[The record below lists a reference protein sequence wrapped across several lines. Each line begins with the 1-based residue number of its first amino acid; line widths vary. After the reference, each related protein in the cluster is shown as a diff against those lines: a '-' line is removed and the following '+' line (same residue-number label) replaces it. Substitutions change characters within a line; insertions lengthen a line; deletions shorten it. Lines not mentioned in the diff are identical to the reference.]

1 MRFSLALSMV
11 PLAISVGA
19 ITLTE
24 PKKGDNI
31 TPSSSVDVKWTSVD
45 TDASSFDI
53 YLVNNAVYPPV
64 NKKLASDIETSKD
77 SYSVNVG
84 DIPNGHG
91 YQIDLMSNDVHNSG
105 ILAQTGQFNVTGS
118 AESSS
123 STASTASSTSST
135 SSTMTGTSTTVS
147 TTATP
152 FTTEVVST
160 STGASTTVEIT
171 HAVTSTPA
179 SGMTTS
185 ASSGVASGSA
195 SAAPS
200 TGAGAAILAHPAAVG
215 VIGGALAFML

>member
-1 MRFSLALSMV
+1 MRFSFALSMV

-118 AESSS
+118 ADSS

-179 SGMTTS
+179 SGMTTA
-185 ASSGVASGSA
+185 ASSGAASGSA
-195 SAAPS
+195 SATPS
-200 TGAGAAILAHPAAVG
+200 TGAGVAVLAHPAAVG
-215 VIGGALAFML
+215 VIGGALALML